1 VCCTSKI
8 YSSLENFVG
17 GGRQWRWCQGWQ
29 QGQQW
34 QRRWWRAVRQQGW
47 PPPGRDKGQGQ
58 GLGKGQNQNNN
69 DVGEGD
75 SVMASEQVRQRGQ
88 HDGIFS
94 AGKTREIDRGS
105 ARA

>member
-1 VCCTSKI
+1 M
-8 YSSLENFVG
+8 
-17 GGRQWRWCQGWQ
+17 
-29 QGQQW
+29 
-34 QRRWWRAVRQQGW
+34 RQQCWRHLGQ
-47 PPPGRDKGQGQ
+47 DKGQGQ

-69 DVGEGD
+69 GVGESD
-75 SVMASEQVRQRGQ
+75 LVMASEQVRQQGQ